1 MKALI
6 VVDMQNDF
14 VRYGGALLVPDAE
27 KIIPF
32 IDKRIH
38 NTPGLVILTRDIHE
52 RNDSSF
58 EEFGGPW
65 PEHCVRGSIGAEFHT
80 AIYSPRA
87 DLIISKSQNSAF
99 LQDGMPTGL
108 HGYLRDNWI
117 DSLDIVGVALDYC
130 VGETA
135 LDAARLG
142 YDVTVYRDS
151 TRAVNFES
159 GAEMV
164 NKLKMEGVRVV

>member
-14 VRYGGALLVPDAE
+14 VRYGGALLVPGAVD
-27 KIIPF
+27 IIPF
-32 IDKRIH
+32 IYKRMH
-38 NTPGLVILTRDIHE
+38 DTPGLVVLTRDIHE
-52 RNDSSF
+52 SNDPSF
-58 EEFGGPW
+58 MDFGGPW
-65 PEHCVRGSIGAEFHT
+65 PRHCVRGSVGAEFHREVDS
-80 AIYSPRA
+80 ARA

-135 LDAARLG
+135 LDAAKLG

-151 TRAVNFES
+151 TRAVAPDTGQAMTNR
-159 GAEMV
+159 
-164 NKLKMEGVRVV
+164 LKMEGVRVV